1 MSLFDPSDSRPIHF
15 MGIAGAGMSAL
26 ALVARRR
33 GVEVS
38 GCDIEF
44 RDADDLKRSGAV
56 LRAGHGP
63 EHVAGARA
71 LVHTAAVPSNHEEL
85 ETARSAG
92 IPVLKR
98 AAALG
103 ELVRGSTV
111 VGIAGTHGKTTTTVM
126 TTEALVAGG
135 LDPTGLSGGR
145 VNAWGGNARFGGD
158 ELFVVEADE
167 YDRSFLSLD
176 PSIAVVNNIE
186 ADHLECFGSL
196 AGLEQAFAEFANRAR
211 RVLLGADD
219 PGAMKLGSAV
229 EAPVW
234 TVGMRKGA
242 DFHVEDVTRTAA
254 ATTASI
260 RLPEGDQ
267 CALTLAVPGLHN
279 LRNAAMAVAVA
290 YALGAD
296 LQAATRSLTS
306 FGGVGRRF
314 DVLGTKKGV
323 TVVDDY
329 AHHPSEVVATLGA
342 ARQRYP
348 GARVI
353 AVFQPHLFSRTKEQA
368 DAFGIALSTAD
379 RVVVTDVYAAREAP
393 IPGVTG
399 RLVGDAAERAGA
411 DVEWVSDRDDLAEAL
426 LAASSSGEVVIM
438 LGAGDITDVAHD
450 LIGRLEG
457 AAA

>member
-1 MSLFDPSDSRPIHF
+1 M
-15 MGIAGAGMSAL
+15 
-26 ALVARRR
+26 
-33 GVEVS
+33 
-38 GCDIEF
+38 
-44 RDADDLKRSGAV
+44 
-56 LRAGHGP
+56 
-63 EHVAGARA
+63 
-71 LVHTAAVPSNHEEL
+71 
-85 ETARSAG
+85 
-92 IPVLKR
+92 
-98 AAALG
+98 
-103 ELVRGSTV
+103 
-111 VGIAGTHGKTTTTVM
+111 
-126 TTEALVAGG
+126 
-135 LDPTGLSGGR
+135 
-145 VNAWGGNARFGGD
+145 
-158 ELFVVEADE
+158 
-167 YDRSFLSLD
+167 
-176 PSIAVVNNIE
+176 
-186 ADHLECFGSL
+186 
-196 AGLEQAFAEFANRAR
+196 
-211 RVLLGADD
+211 LLGADD
-219 PGAMKLGSAV
+219 AGAVKLGSLV
-229 EAPVW
+229 EAPIW

-242 DFHVEDVTRTAA
+242 DFHVEDVTRTAD
-254 ATTASI
+254 ATTAAI
-260 RLPEGDQ
+260 RLPDGDQ

-290 YALGAD
+290 YALDAD
-296 LQAATRSLTS
+296 LQAATRSLTA

-368 DAFGIALSTAD
+368 DAFGVALSTAD

-399 RLVGDAAERAGA
+399 RLVVDAAERAGA

-426 LAASSSGEVVIM
+426 FAASSSGEVVIM

>member
-1 MSLFDPSDSRPIHF
+1 MSLFDPTDSRPIHF

-38 GCDIEF
+38 GCDIEV
-44 RDADDLKRSGAV
+44 RDADDVKRSGAV
-56 LRAGHGP
+56 LLVGHGTQ
-63 EHVAGARA
+63 HVVGARA
-71 LVHTAAVPSNHEEL
+71 LVHTAAVPSSHEEL
-85 ETARSAG
+85 EAARSAG

-111 VGIAGTHGKTTTTVM
+111 VGVAGTHGKTTTTVM

-145 VNAWGGNARFGGD
+145 VSAWGGNARLGGD
-158 ELFVVEADE
+158 DLFVVEADE

-186 ADHLECFGSL
+186 ADHLECFGDL
-196 AGLEQAFAEFANRAR
+196 AGLEQAFAEFANRAQ

-219 PGAMKLGSAV
+219 AGAMRLRPAI

-234 TVGMRKGA
+234 TVGTREGA
-242 DFHVEDVTRTAA
+242 DFHVEDVDRTSE

-260 RLPEGDQ
+260 RLPNGEQ
-267 CALTLAVPGLHN
+267 SAVTLAVPGLHN

-290 YALGAD
+290 YAVDAD
-296 LQAATRSLTS
+296 LEAATRSLAS

-314 DVLGTKKGV
+314 DVLGTKRGV

-348 GARVI
+348 GARLV

-399 RLVGDAAERAGA
+399 RLVVDAAERAGA
-411 DVEWVSDRDDLAEAL
+411 QVEWVSDRDDLADAL
-426 LAASSSGEVVIM
+426 FNASSSGEVVIM

-450 LIGRLEG
+450 LMGRLEG